1 MTDPASTRLLL
12 VAFESV
18 DWDLVTPLIA
28 RGQLPNLAALIE
40 NGVIADL
47 ASLQPA
53 VPALL
58 WTSLATGVRA
68 DRHGVLDHLQIDPL
82 SGELLPLTPAQRKVK
97 TLWQLLADA
106 GLICHAINWT
116 NSHPAEPLSGIAVS
130 DRFASISLSSPQQS
144 WPLEPGSVSPQAMA
158 DSLALVRCHPAAFDP
173 EDIAP
178 YIHDLAGIDLRL
190 DRRPIEIAEIL
201 AQTASVNGAARW
213 ILEHQPWNFLAVR
226 FHGIGALI
234 RRFMACQSPR
244 LDGVN
249 EADGHH

>member
-1 MTDPASTRLLL
+1 MRVLL

-18 DWDLVTPLIA
+18 DWDLLAPLIDS
-28 RGQLPNLAALIE
+28 GQLPNLAALVE

-82 SGELLPLTPAQRKVK
+82 SGELLPVSPAQRKVK

-130 DRFASISLSSPQQS
+130 DRFSSISGNSPQQS
-144 WPLEPGSVSPQAMA
+144 WALEPGAVSPPDMA
-158 DSLALVRCHPAAFDP
+158 ESLGQVRCHPALFEP

-178 YIHDLAGIDLRL
+178 YIRDLTSIDLRL

-226 FHGIGALI
+226 FHGIGSLI

-244 LDGVN
+244 LDGVR
-249 EADGHH
+249 ESDEHHYGSGF